1 MKKIIISLL
10 LSIVFLGC
18 ASSNENTQS
27 QEPKLLVGKKLPN
40 ITLNDQFDKPQT
52 MPSETKTVIFAF
64 SKPMGHLCNE
74 FFARQSP
81 TYLDDNKA
89 IFIAD
94 ISGAPSLIRSMFIIP
109 GLKEFHHKV
118 FILDDKE
125 VAKKYNTGMDV
136 DKIAIVSIK
145 DGVITTVKT
154 ATTPNELKALI
165 QH

>member
-1 MKKIIISLL
+1 MKKIIASIL

-18 ASSNENTQS
+18 ASSNENTQN
-27 QEPKLLVGKKLPN
+27 QEPKLLVGKKLSH

-52 MPSETKTVIFAF
+52 MPNDTTTLIFAF
-64 SKPMGHLCNE
+64 SKPMGHLCND

-94 ISGAPSLIRSMFIIP
+94 ISEAPSLIRSMFIIP
-109 GLKEFHHKV
+109 GLKEFHHTV
-118 FILDDKE
+118 LILDNEDLAQEYK
-125 VAKKYNTGMDV
+125 VGMDT
-136 DKIAIVSIK
+136 DKIAVVSIK
-145 DGVITTVKT
+145 DGIITAIKT
-154 ATTPNELKALI
+154 ASTPNELKALI